1 MKVPHNHPIETTNLL
16 GATTMNFQANQAI
29 TLIKTNIIND
39 KKLIGKKGV
48 VDFQCKDGM
57 VWVKLGRSSRCVPP
71 EFIQAI

>member
-1 MKVPHNHPIETTNLL
+1 MK
-16 GATTMNFQANQAI
+16 AFQANQAI

-39 KKLIGKKGV
+39 KNLIGKKGV

>member
-1 MKVPHNHPIETTNLL
+1 MT
-16 GATTMNFQANQAI
+16 FQTNQAI

-57 VWVKLGRSSRCVPP
+57 VWVKIGRSSRCVHPDM
-71 EFIQAI
+71 IQAI

>member
-1 MKVPHNHPIETTNLL
+1 
-16 GATTMNFQANQAI
+16 MNFQANQAI

-48 VDFQCKDGM
+48 VDFQCKDSM
-57 VWVKLGRSSRCVPP
+57 VWVKFGRTSRCVPP